1 MTGWGSRLQ
10 ENLLS
15 IVKGVFEEVHLQL
28 LQQNWK
34 MSTPN
39 QLHLETLG
47 SWASHFHIGKID
59 EIPYFPYISRC
70 RRPYIKDCGRTTSW
84 HEHLII
90 SSLGCVCWSS
100 FVDCNVSISMVN
112 GLRTPYKDEH
122 GLALSQLGGLFP
134 QSKRSSVTIATC
146 YARTM
151 LNLSLLRVSIGV
163 VLSEQVSTRVG
174 LLPMVRFEGV
184 CEFCGGLATM
194 FPNTTLVEADFF
206 IIGWKKKWL
215 LT

>member
-1 MTGWGSRLQ
+1 
-10 ENLLS
+10 
-15 IVKGVFEEVHLQL
+15 
-28 LQQNWK
+28 
-34 MSTPN
+34 
-39 QLHLETLG
+39 
-47 SWASHFHIGKID
+47 
-59 EIPYFPYISRC
+59 
-70 RRPYIKDCGRTTSW
+70 
-84 HEHLII
+84 
-90 SSLGCVCWSS
+90 
-100 FVDCNVSISMVN
+100 MVN

-206 IIGWKKKWL
+206 IIGWKK
-215 LT
+215 TDC